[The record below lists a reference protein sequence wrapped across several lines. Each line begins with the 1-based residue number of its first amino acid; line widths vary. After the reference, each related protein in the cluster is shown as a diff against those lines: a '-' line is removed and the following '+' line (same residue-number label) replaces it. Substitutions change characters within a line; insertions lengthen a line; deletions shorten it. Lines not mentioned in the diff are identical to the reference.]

1 MACWGETP
9 RRRATALKSLGYGR
23 WQCLRWLVLPALLP
37 ALGMVLLATTARSLS
52 AVDIAPGAGARQSAH
67 PRRAG
72 VAMVKRG
79 DELQQAKGALASLLL
94 MAILG
99 GLALVAGADGGYSAS
114 TSPICAVFVTRILM
128 PLPGR
133 LLAALLPLSGL
144 LGALLLA
151 GLARSAPPQMD
162 ALGNS
167 LGLALAACALG
178 AAVCLLWLACG
189 PARGDGWVWLPLVL
203 PALPLADGQYRLALY
218 APA

>member
-1 MACWGETP
+1 MALKESAFVLWVIYGLLGEK
-9 RRRATALKSLGYGR
+9 RLADRATALKSLGYGR

-52 AVDIAPGAGARQSAH
+52 AVDIAPRAGARQSAH

-99 GLALVAGADGGYSAS
+99 GLALVARADGGYSAS

-128 PLPGR
+128 PCP
-133 LLAALLPLSGL
+133 
-144 LGALLLA
+144 
-151 GLARSAPPQMD
+151 
-162 ALGNS
+162 
-167 LGLALAACALG
+167 AACWRR
-178 AAVCLLWLACG
+178 CC
-189 PARGDGWVWLPLVL
+189 R
-203 PALPLADGQYRLALY
+203 
-218 APA
+218 